1 MIENKEYIN
10 DYDELNKLIKKWY
23 IKTNEQ
29 KKIKYKRRL
38 K

>member
-29 KKIKYKRRL
+29 KKN
-38 K
+38 